1 MKRRTFIAKGLGA
14 GMAVTASHSILA
26 GNSWNKTEEVTTEGV
41 RVEEG
46 KVKELPV
53 FWDQLTSPDFREAVT
68 RANGVCVIPIGVI
81 EKHGPHLPLGTDV
94 IRAHEMCER
103 AAKQEYA
110 IVFPDLYVGQIFE
123 AKHQPGTVA
132 YSMRLML
139 DFLDETC
146 REIARNG
153 LKKIILVNT
162 HGGNNALLSY
172 FLQVQLE
179 AKRDYVTYVFQA
191 HEDEETQQRIKA
203 LRKSTTGGHADEIET
218 SEMLVICPEFV
229 RMDQVNT
236 QSGENLRRLDLPNL
250 NTGISWYSQ
259 YPNHYAGQSEGAT
272 AELGELVLNS
282 RGGQLARAIK
292 NVKADVVTKQLQE
305 EFFQRSG
312 MPLNTEQ

>member
-26 GNSWNKTEEVTTEGV
+26 GNSWDKTEEVTTEGV

-46 KVKELPV
+46 KVRELPV
-53 FWDQLTSPDFREAVT
+53 FWDQLTSLDFREAVT

-139 DFLDETC
+139 DFLYETC

-203 LRKSTTGGHADEIET
+203 LRKSTTGGHADEVET
-218 SEMLVICPEFV
+218 SEML
-229 RMDQVNT
+229 VNT
-236 QSGENLRRLDLPNL
+236 QSGENLKRLDLPNL

-312 MPLNTEQ
+312 IPLNTEQ

>member
-26 GNSWNKTEEVTTEGV
+26 GNSWDKTEEVTTEGV

-46 KVKELPV
+46 KVRELPV
-53 FWDQLTSPDFREAVT
+53 FWDQLTSPDFR
-68 RANGVCVIPIGVI
+68 
-81 EKHGPHLPLGTDV
+81 

-203 LRKSTTGGHADEIET
+203 LRKSTTGGHADEVET

-259 YPNHYAGQSEGAT
+259 YPNHYAGQSEGAWRT
-272 AELGELVLNS
+272 CAQFTRRPVGES
-282 RGGQLARAIK
+282 H
-292 NVKADVVTKQLQE
+292 
-305 EFFQRSG
+305 
-312 MPLNTEQ
+312 

>member
-26 GNSWNKTEEVTTEGV
+26 GNSWDKTEEVTTEGV

-46 KVKELPV
+46 KVRELPV

-203 LRKSTTGGHADEIET
+203 LRKA
-218 SEMLVICPEFV
+218 
-229 RMDQVNT
+229 
-236 QSGENLRRLDLPNL
+236 
-250 NTGISWYSQ
+250 
-259 YPNHYAGQSEGAT
+259 A
-272 AELGELVLNS
+272 
-282 RGGQLARAIK
+282 
-292 NVKADVVTKQLQE
+292 
-305 EFFQRSG
+305 
-312 MPLNTEQ
+312 